1 MTVYGYARVST
12 SDQNLDLQTKALRE
26 AGANAL
32 FSEKVSGKSM
42 DRPELKRLLGI
53 ITDGDTLLIW
63 KLDRLGRSLLGIL
76 ATLDALIKQG
86 VRVKS
91 LTESVVDTTRDDHL
105 SKAMLGVLAVFGQ
118 LERDLIR
125 ERVREGVAIA
135 KAQGRMKGRG
145 RPKRMGFLDR
155 TELLKE
161 AREGQRTVTDLC
173 QKYAISRTTYYA
185 ILAEYKAANLSKQ
198 VPSIDL

>member
-12 SDQNLDLQTKALRE
+12 SDQNLDIQTKALRE
-26 AGANAL
+26 AGADAL
-32 FSEKVSGKSM
+32 FSEKVSGKSL
-42 DRPELKRLLGI
+42 DRPELGRVLNI

-76 ATLDALIKQG
+76 STLDTLGKRG

-145 RPKRMGFLDR
+145 SPKRMGFLDR

-161 AREGQRTVTDLC
+161 AHEGKRTVTDLC

-185 ILAEYKAANLSKQ
+185 ILGEYKTANLENL
-198 VPSIDL
+198 VAGIGL